1 MEKMKKLAAATAA
14 LLISAST
21 LGYLPQDS
29 IKISN
34 VTANAAEEE
43 ITSVEITEANFPD
56 KNFREYVKSSFD
68 KDGDGVLSAEEIAAV
83 TKIGLRGDGVYNS
96 KTIDVSDLS
105 GIEYFTSLKLLH
117 CEGNNLASLDLSNN
131 TALEELKFYKTSLTT
146 LDLSNN
152 TALKILR
159 CNENK
164 NLTTLDLSNNTALT
178 ELYCYN
184 NQFTSLD
191 LSNNTALTILNCT
204 DNQLTSLDLSKN
216 TALTKFTCDENLT
229 TLDLSKNTAL
239 TELSCFEDQITSLD
253 LSNNTALKELVCY
266 TSDLTALDLSNN
278 TALEVLYFSYN
289 ENLTTLDLSNNTAL
303 EVLRCEYNEFT
314 SLDVSNNTA
323 LTTLCCYR
331 NQLTSLDV
339 SNNTALE
346 TLWCE
351 KNQLTS
357 LDLSNNTELK
367 SLTNN
372 DNKYEIILTD
382 NTFDLSTLPTGF
394 DVSKASDWT
403 NGTVK
408 GNILTVKDAS
418 KNVAYKYDCGNGH
431 SETFT
436 LIPQVSEEIT
446 SVEINETNFPD
457 KNFREYV
464 KEYFD
469 TDGDGVLSAEEITA
483 VTEIDVHNK
492 GISDLTGIEYF
503 ENLEYLDCSLNKLT
517 TLDLNNNTALI
528 ELNCYYNQLTSLDV
542 SSNTALTNLGCH
554 NNQLTSLNV
563 SNNTALEFL
572 NCSDNQLT
580 SLDLSNNTALT
591 DLYTYSNEYEI
602 TLTGKTFDL
611 STLPTGFDVTSAYGW
626 TNGTVKGNILTVV
639 DASKNIIYKYD
650 LGNGNSE
657 TFTLISQKKETPVET
672 TTAPK
677 TTTTATTTKTAP
689 KATTTTTTAKEEI
702 TGLEIN
708 ETNFPDSIFRQYVAE
723 EFDINGDSVL
733 SDKEIAAVTKIDVYD
748 MGISDLTGIEY
759 FENLAILECM
769 FNKLTTLDISKNT
782 ALIELNCYHNQLTS
796 LDVSDHTELIKL
808 CFDTN
813 NITSI
818 DLSNNTALTY
828 LSCCATKLTSI
839 DISNNTALITLHCA
853 YNQFTSLD
861 VSNNTALTGLYC
873 YDGQLT
879 SLDISKNIA
888 LETLWCMSNQLT
900 SLDVSKNTALTYLSC
915 SENQLTSLDLSNN
928 TALTKLN
935 CNDNQLT
942 SLDLSNN
949 TALDFLNC
957 SGNQLTSLD
966 LSNNTALEV
975 LRAEDNKYEIALT
988 DNTFD
993 LSTLPT
999 GFDVTKASEWTNATV
1014 EGNILTI
1021 EDVTKAVT
1029 YKYDFGNEHSEVFTL
1044 VSPKTETPATTT
1056 TAANTTNPTTT
1067 TTTFATPSYSW
1078 HLNVYPYDKADTIYE
1093 IGEELDYS
1101 TICVHGYGGGEDFH
1115 ADIPYISLANCSSF
1129 VTVDASEFDNTK
1141 PGTYTIYVK
1150 WHDAVDSFDVT
1161 VVESDNAETPAATE
1175 TTPAATTT
1183 TAAPKATT
1191 TTTAAPKT
1199 TDTTTTTTVPKTTA
1213 MFTTTTFAPP
1223 SYSCSL
1229 SVYPYDEADTIYE
1242 IGEELDYSTIC
1253 VHGYGTMTSFGSTT
1267 YMDIPYISL
1276 DRCNLTVDASE
1287 FDNTKPGTYTIYVE
1301 WYNAVDSFEVTV
1313 IDPDNPTAIPGVG
1326 IDETNFPDPV
1336 FRQYLAKNF
1345 DKNKDG
1351 RLSDKEIAD
1360 VKGLYL
1366 SELGISDLTGIQHF
1380 ENLKTLGCSDNDLTQ
1395 LDISENKALTH
1406 LYCSYNNL
1414 TTLDTSNNVL
1424 LFAID
1429 CHNNKLTKL
1438 DFSNNPE
1445 LEGVWCCDNQLTS
1458 LDVSHNT
1465 LLSDLACSNNQL
1477 ASIDL
1482 SNTICKE
1489 ISEWGLLLYGNK
1501 HKITI
1506 TDNTFDLSTLPTG
1519 FDVSKAS
1526 DWTNATVKG
1535 NILTVEDITKEVT
1548 YTYDCGLGFSD
1559 TFTLIPQIE
1568 ETPVE
1573 TTTATTTVTT
1583 TTTTAAPE
1591 TTTAPVTTTP
1601 ATTTPEE
1608 DLPQTGF
1615 SKLYNCIPVSA
1626 GALVLLGM
1634 YAVKKSKKE
1643 DEEE

>member
-29 IKISN
+29 IIISN

-43 ITSVEITEANFPD
+43 ITSVEINETNFPD
-56 KNFREYVKSSFD
+56 ANFREYVKSSFD
-68 KDGDGVLSAEEIAAV
+68 KDGDGVLSAKEIAAV

-159 CNENK
+159 CNENE

-204 DNQLTSLDLSKN
+204 DNQLTSLDLSNN
-216 TALTKFTCDENLT
+216 TALTGLYCSGNQFAS
-229 TLDLSKNTAL
+229 LDLSSNTAL
-239 TELSCFEDQITSLD
+239 TELFCSSNQLTYLD
-253 LSNNTALKELVCY
+253 LSNNPVL
-266 TSDLTALDLSNN
+266 TSVICDINKL
-278 TALEVLYFSYN
+278 
-289 ENLTTLDLSNNTAL
+289 
-303 EVLRCEYNEFT
+303 T

-323 LTTLCCYR
+323 LTELSCYNNQLTYLDVSKNTALTKLSCGT

-339 SNNTALE
+339 SNNTALIE
-346 TLWCE
+346 LSCSH
-351 KNQLTS
+351 NQLTS
-357 LDLSNNTELK
+357 LDLSNNTALDT
-367 SLTNN
+367 LWCY
-372 DNKYEIILTD
+372 DNKLTSLDLSNNAALTTVAFYENTYEITLTD
-382 NTFDLSTLPTGF
+382 NTFDLSTLPTDF
-394 DVSKASDWT
+394 DVTKASKWT
-403 NGTVK
+403 NGTVN

-418 KNVAYKYDCGNGH
+418 KSITYKYDCGNGH

-436 LIPQVSEEIT
+436 LIPQIAETPGETTAPKTTTTATTTTTTAKEEIT
-446 SVEINETNFPD
+446 GLEINETNFPD
-457 KNFREYV
+457 PIFRQYV
-464 KEYFD
+464 
-469 TDGDGVLSAEEITA
+469 AEEFDLNCNSELSDKEIA
-483 VTEIDVHNK
+483 YVTKIEVKSK
-492 GISDLTGIEYF
+492 GISDLTGIENF
-503 ENLEYLDCSLNKLT
+503 KNLSVLYCSHNNLT
-517 TLDLNNNTALI
+517 TLDLSDCTDLRNLSCGHNQLTSLDVSKNTALSDLGC
-528 ELNCYYNQLTSLDV
+528 EYNQLTSLDV
-542 SSNTALTNLGCH
+542 SGCIDLKQLSCYTNQLTSLDVSNCSALTNLSCNDNQITSLDVSNNSALSFLQCRHNNLTSLDVSNNPELRFFTCYGNQLTSLDVSKNTALTNLGCSD
-554 NNQLTSLNV
+554 NQLTSLDV

-572 NCSDNQLT
+572 NCSGNQLT

-657 TFTLISQKKETPVET
+657 TFILIPQVEETPGET

-677 TTTTATTTKTAP
+677 TT
-689 KATTTTTTAKEEI
+689 ATTTTTT
-702 TGLEIN
+702 
-708 ETNFPDSIFRQYVAE
+708 
-723 EFDINGDSVL
+723 
-733 SDKEIAAVTKIDVYD
+733 
-748 MGISDLTGIEY
+748 
-759 FENLAILECM
+759 M
-769 FNKLTTLDISKNT
+769 F
-782 ALIELNCYHNQLTS
+782 
-796 LDVSDHTELIKL
+796 
-808 CFDTN
+808 
-813 NITSI
+813 
-818 DLSNNTALTY
+818 
-828 LSCCATKLTSI
+828 
-839 DISNNTALITLHCA
+839 
-853 YNQFTSLD
+853 
-861 VSNNTALTGLYC
+861 
-873 YDGQLT
+873 
-879 SLDISKNIA
+879 
-888 LETLWCMSNQLT
+888 
-900 SLDVSKNTALTYLSC
+900 
-915 SENQLTSLDLSNN
+915 
-928 TALTKLN
+928 
-935 CNDNQLT
+935 
-942 SLDLSNN
+942 
-949 TALDFLNC
+949 
-957 SGNQLTSLD
+957 
-966 LSNNTALEV
+966 
-975 LRAEDNKYEIALT
+975 
-988 DNTFD
+988 
-993 LSTLPT
+993 
-999 GFDVTKASEWTNATV
+999 
-1014 EGNILTI
+1014 
-1021 EDVTKAVT
+1021 
-1029 YKYDFGNEHSEVFTL
+1029 
-1044 VSPKTETPATTT
+1044 TTT
-1056 TAANTTNPTTT
+1056 
-1067 TTTFATPSYSW
+1067 TPSYSW

-1129 VTVDASEFDNTK
+1129 VTVDTSEFDNTK

-1150 WHDAVDSFDVT
+1150 WNTAVDSFEVT
-1161 VVESDNAETPAATE
+1161 VVESDNAETPAATA

-1183 TAAPKATT
+1183 TAAPK
-1191 TTTAAPKT
+1191 TTA
-1199 TDTTTTTTVPKTTA
+1199 TTTTTVPLTTA
-1213 MFTTTTFAPP
+1213 TTTTTFAPP

-1229 SVYPYDEADTIYE
+1229 NVYPYDEADTIYE

-1301 WYNAVDSFEVTV
+1301 WYNAVDSFDVTV

-1326 IDETNFPDPV
+1326 IDETNFPDAI
-1336 FRQYLAKNF
+1336 FRKYVAEEF

-1351 RLSDKEIAD
+1351 RLSDKESAD
-1360 VKGLYL
+1360 VTDL
-1366 SELGISDLTGIQHF
+1366 SLGELGISDLTGIQHF
-1380 ENLKTLGCSDNDLTQ
+1380 ENLFSLWCYD
-1395 LDISENKALTH
+1395 
-1406 LYCSYNNL
+1406 NNL
-1414 TTLDTSNNVL
+1414 TTLDVSNN
-1424 LFAID
+1424 
-1429 CHNNKLTKL
+1429 T
-1438 DFSNNPE
+1438 E
-1445 LEGVWCCDNQLTS
+1445 LEILACSNNQLTS

-1465 LLSDLACSNNQL
+1465 LLTDLMCNNNQL
-1477 ASIDL
+1477 ASVDL
-1482 SNTICKE
+1482 SNTNCLE
-1489 ISEWGLLLYGNK
+1489 GWEFGVNLTNNK
-1501 HKITI
+1501 HRIKI

-1526 DWTNATVKG
+1526 KWTNATVEG
-1535 NILTVEDITKEVT
+1535 NILTIEDITKEVT
-1548 YTYDCGLGFSD
+1548 YTYNCGLGFSE
-1559 TFTLIPQIE
+1559 TFALVPQIE
-1568 ETPVE
+1568 ETPAE
-1573 TTTATTTVTT
+1573 TTTTPAATETTITTTATTTVTT
-1583 TTTTAAPE
+1583 T
-1591 TTTAPVTTTP
+1591 P
-1601 ATTTPEE
+1601 ATTTPED

>member
-1 MEKMKKLAAATAA
+1 MSKMKKIAAMTAA
-14 LLISAST
+14 LLISTST
-21 LGYLPQDS
+21 IGYLPQDS

-43 ITSVEITEANFPD
+43 IS
-56 KNFREYVKSSFD
+56 
-68 KDGDGVLSAEEIAAV
+68 
-83 TKIGLRGDGVYNS
+83 
-96 KTIDVSDLS
+96 
-105 GIEYFTSLKLLH
+105 
-117 CEGNNLASLDLSNN
+117 
-131 TALEELKFYKTSLTT
+131 
-146 LDLSNN
+146 
-152 TALKILR
+152 
-159 CNENK
+159 
-164 NLTTLDLSNNTALT
+164 
-178 ELYCYN
+178 
-184 NQFTSLD
+184 
-191 LSNNTALTILNCT
+191 
-204 DNQLTSLDLSKN
+204 
-216 TALTKFTCDENLT
+216 
-229 TLDLSKNTAL
+229 
-239 TELSCFEDQITSLD
+239 
-253 LSNNTALKELVCY
+253 
-266 TSDLTALDLSNN
+266 
-278 TALEVLYFSYN
+278 
-289 ENLTTLDLSNNTAL
+289 
-303 EVLRCEYNEFT
+303 
-314 SLDVSNNTA
+314 
-323 LTTLCCYR
+323 
-331 NQLTSLDV
+331 
-339 SNNTALE
+339 
-346 TLWCE
+346 
-351 KNQLTS
+351 
-357 LDLSNNTELK
+357 
-367 SLTNN
+367 
-372 DNKYEIILTD
+372 
-382 NTFDLSTLPTGF
+382 
-394 DVSKASDWT
+394 
-403 NGTVK
+403 
-408 GNILTVKDAS
+408 
-418 KNVAYKYDCGNGH
+418 
-431 SETFT
+431 
-436 LIPQVSEEIT
+436 

-457 KNFREYV
+457 
-464 KEYFD
+464 
-469 TDGDGVLSAEEITA
+469 A
-483 VTEIDVHNK
+483 
-492 GISDLTGIEYF
+492 
-503 ENLEYLDCSLNKLT
+503 
-517 TLDLNNNTALI
+517 
-528 ELNCYYNQLTSLDV
+528 
-542 SSNTALTNLGCH
+542 
-554 NNQLTSLNV
+554 
-563 SNNTALEFL
+563 
-572 NCSDNQLT
+572 
-580 SLDLSNNTALT
+580 
-591 DLYTYSNEYEI
+591 
-602 TLTGKTFDL
+602 
-611 STLPTGFDVTSAYGW
+611 
-626 TNGTVKGNILTVV
+626 
-639 DASKNIIYKYD
+639 
-650 LGNGNSE
+650 
-657 TFTLISQKKETPVET
+657 
-672 TTAPK
+672 
-677 TTTTATTTKTAP
+677 
-689 KATTTTTTAKEEI
+689 
-702 TGLEIN
+702 
-708 ETNFPDSIFRQYVAE
+708 IFRKYVAE
-723 EFDINGDSVL
+723 EFDKNTDGRL

-839 DISNNTALITLHCA
+839 DISNNTALITLNCA

-879 SLDISKNIA
+879 SLDISKNTA

-942 SLDLSNN
+942 SLDVSNN

-999 GFDVTKASEWTNATV
+999 GFDVSKASEWTNATV

-1056 TAANTTNPTTT
+1056 TAAPKTTATTT
-1067 TTTFATPSYSW
+1067 TTTTTAMFTTTTPSYSW

-1150 WHDAVDSFDVT
+1150 WHT
-1161 VVESDNAETPAATE
+1161 
-1175 TTPAATTT
+1175 
-1183 TAAPKATT
+1183 
-1191 TTTAAPKT
+1191 
-1199 TDTTTTTTVPKTTA
+1199 
-1213 MFTTTTFAPP
+1213 
-1223 SYSCSL
+1223 
-1229 SVYPYDEADTIYE
+1229 
-1242 IGEELDYSTIC
+1242 
-1253 VHGYGTMTSFGSTT
+1253 
-1267 YMDIPYISL
+1267 
-1276 DRCNLTVDASE
+1276 
-1287 FDNTKPGTYTIYVE
+1287 
-1301 WYNAVDSFEVTV
+1301 AVDSFEVTV

-1326 IDETNFPDPV
+1326 IDDTNFPDPV
-1336 FRQYLAKNF
+1336 FRQYVAEEF

-1351 RLSDKEIAD
+1351 RLSDKESAD
-1360 VKGLYL
+1360 VTGLHL
-1366 SELGISDLTGIQHF
+1366 GELGISDLTGIQHF
-1380 ENLKTLGCSDNDLTQ
+1380 ENLQILSCRENNLTQ

-1424 LFAID
+1424 LFALD

-1445 LEGVWCCDNQLTS
+1445 LEGVWCSNNQLTS
-1458 LDVSHNT
+1458 LDLSNNT
-1465 LLSDLACSNNQL
+1465 MLSDLACSNNQL

-1482 SNTICKE
+1482 SNTICIE
-1489 ISEWGLLLYGNK
+1489 NAEWGLLLYGNK
-1501 HKITI
+1501 HRIKI

-1519 FDVSKAS
+1519 FDVTKAS
-1526 DWTNATVKG
+1526 DWTNATVEG
-1535 NILTVEDITKEVT
+1535 NILTVDDTSKEVT
-1548 YTYDCGLGFSD
+1548 YKYDCGLGFSE
-1559 TFTLIPQIE
+1559 TFTLVPQIE
-1568 ETPVE
+1568 ETPAE
-1573 TTTATTTVTT
+1573 T

-1591 TTTAPVTTTP
+1591 TTITTTAITTVTTTP
-1601 ATTTPEE
+1601 ATTTPED

-1615 SKLYNCIPVSA
+1615 SKLYNCIPISA